1 MYAIKRELKLN
12 NLNNKEKSFFAGCAG
27 NSWFVYNYGL
37 SLVKATWDIPEISGS
52 DSKRLDAIKK
62 VFTNITKKQTGVD

>member
-1 MYAIKRELKLN
+1 MYAIKRESK
-12 NLNNKEKSFFAGCAG
+12 LNNKEKSFFAGCAG
-27 NSWFVYNYGL
+27 FSRFVYNYGL